1 MGIKSHEYG
10 PQAPSLLALRGI
22 RLLEGAEGGNP
33 SGDPAPDTPPNS
45 APDAE
50 ADTPNDDG
58 KETDWEAE
66 ARKLKAESRKWE
78 QRAKDNLAYKEKAEN
93 WDKFQDSQ
101 KTELQK
107 AAERAEAA
115 EKAAAEKDAQL
126 ARLQVAQEHGIT
138 KDEAKLLT
146 GTTPEQLAEQ
156 AAAILA
162 IRGDKKP
169 TVPKPDPSAGP
180 KDPVKPSGLAG
191 AISAH
196 YGAS

>member
-22 RLLEGAEGGNP
+22 RLLEGAEGANP
-33 SGDPAPDTPPNS
+33 SDDRDPDPTSQPNPDPETPDGD
-45 APDAE
+45 E
-50 ADTPNDDG
+50 G
-58 KETDWEAE
+58 KEIDWEAE

-78 QRAKDNLAYKEKAEN
+78 SRAKDNLAYKEKAEN
-93 WDKFQDSQ
+93 WDKFQESQ

-107 AAERAEAA
+107 AAERADAA
-115 EKAAAEKDAQL
+115 EKAASEQAAKL
-126 ARLQVAQEHGIT
+126 ARLEVAQEHGIT

-169 TVPKPDPSAGP
+169 PVPKPDPSVGP

-191 AISAH
+191 AINAH
-196 YGAS
+196 YGAA